1 MRIILYRIIIR
12 LSKTLGVW
20 VFAVFAWWVATG
32 YYIFSPFRVRNSVRF
47 YRMLFPDRNGLYHR
61 WCAWRQFH
69 NFTGVF
75 FDRFLLTEYDDV
87 TSTSEGLEHLDAA
100 CRRQEGGILLM
111 SHMGNWE
118 VAAHILKRKKQ
129 DLRLLLYMGIKYKE
143 QLEGIQKRSLSQSG
157 ITIIAVDEQ
166 GGSPLDFIEGIKF
179 IESGGTVSLTGDLVW
194 KQDQRTVAVK
204 FLGHAVRLPEAPYLL
219 ALLSGAPILIF
230 FAFRT
235 GKRQYHF
242 TMSKPIYI
250 RASSRRERAAA
261 IQEAAQQ
268 YADIL
273 EETLRR
279 HPLQWYHFEP
289 FLDRKPHEVKGL

>member
-1 MRIILYRIIIR
+1 MRILFYKIIIN
-12 LSKTLGVW
+12 LSRTLGLW
-20 VFAVFAWWVATG
+20 VFAVFAWFVATG
-32 YYIFSPFRVRNSVRF
+32 YYLFFPFRVRNSVRF
-47 YRMLFPDRNGLYHR
+47 YRVLFPDRSGLYHR

-69 NFTGVF
+69 NFTDVF
-75 FDRFLLTEYDDV
+75 FDRFLLTERDDI
-87 TSTSEGLEHLDAA
+87 TSTSQGLAHLEDA
-100 CRRQEGGILLM
+100 CRRKEGGILLM

-118 VAAHILKRKKQ
+118 VAAHILKRKQ
-129 DLRLLLYMGIKYKE
+129 EDLRLMLYMGVKYKE
-143 QLEGIQKRSLSQSG
+143 QLEGIQKESLSQSG

-166 GGSPLDFIEGIKF
+166 GGSALDFIEGIKF

-194 KQDQRTVAVK
+194 KQDQRTVPVK
-204 FLGHAVRLPEAPYLL
+204 FLGHDVRLPEAPYLL
-219 ALLSGAPILIF
+219 ALLSGAPIFIF

-242 TMSKPIYI
+242 TMSEPIYI
-250 RASSRRERAAA
+250 RVSSRRERTAA
-261 IQEAAQQ
+261 IQHAAQQ

-289 FLDRKPHEVKGL
+289 FLDLKLQ

>member
-1 MRIILYRIIIR
+1 MRIILYKIIIR
-12 LSKTLGVW
+12 LSRSLGLW
-20 VFAVFAWWVATG
+20 VFAVFAWFVATG
-32 YYIFSPFRVRNSVRF
+32 YYLFFPFRVRNSVRF
-47 YRMLFPDRNGLYHR
+47 YRMLFPDRNGLYHL

-69 NFTGVF
+69 NFTDVF
-75 FDRFLLTEYDDV
+75 FDRFLLTEHDDI
-87 TSTSEGLEHLDAA
+87 TATSEGLEHLAAA
-100 CRRQEGGILLM
+100 CRRKEGGILLM

-129 DLRLLLYMGIKYKE
+129 DLRLLLYMGVKYKE
-143 QLEGIQKRSLSQSG
+143 QLEGIQKKSLSQSG
-157 ITIIAVDEQ
+157 ITIIAVNEQ
-166 GGSPLDFIEGIKF
+166 GGSPLDIIEGIKF
-179 IESGGTVSLTGDLVW
+179 IESGGIVSLTGDLIW
-194 KQDQRTVAVK
+194 KQDQRTVPVK
-204 FLGHAVRLPEAPYLL
+204 LLGHEARLPEAPYLL
-219 ALLSGAPILIF
+219 ALLSGAPIFIF

-250 RASSRRERAAA
+250 RVSSRRERTAA
-261 IQEAAQQ
+261 IQHAAQQ

-289 FLDRKPHEVKGL
+289 FLDLKP